1 MIYPSHGGQNRGE
14 ERVDG
19 GNGAELN
26 SFPIRIYVLQPREG
40 TKAMKKREKEARK
53 ADRSSR
59 SDFEWRGFQWSSLI

>member
-40 TKAMKKREKEARK
+40 TKAMKKRRRHEKPIVLH
-53 ADRSSR
+53 DRISSGGAF
-59 SDFEWRGFQWSSLI
+59 SGAA